1 MDNIVHT
8 FVVPTPIGTAHAVAT
23 PMPNPRRAVILGLL
37 QGGASQPV
45 PLARLAELAGLADRK
60 AAGAELFKL
69 QRRGWLSGEL
79 EPFAPPTEPLQQSLP
94 ALLTLLSD
102 HDKGL
107 LADENGLC
115 IAATGY
121 ADAQAR
127 RMCALA
133 ASSYSVQERFR
144 EELEEA
150 DAMPLTMILEG
161 IDPEHAITTKTFYVG
176 RRRFHLLVTG
186 DNKIESPAFVRLI
199 AVLARRYLGEV

>member
-8 FVVPTPIGTAHAVAT
+8 FVVPTPVGAAHAVAT
-23 PMPNPRRAVILGLL
+23 PLPNPRRAVILGLL

-45 PLARLAELAGLADRK
+45 PLARLAELAGLANRK

-79 EPFAPPTEPLQQSLP
+79 EPFAPPTEPPGLSLP
-94 ALLTLLSD
+94 ALLALLSD
-102 HDKGL
+102 CGKGM
-107 LADENGLC
+107 LADEHGLC

-121 ADAQAR
+121 PDARAR

-133 ASSYSVQERFR
+133 ASAYPLQEGFR
-144 EELEEA
+144 GELEDA
-150 DAMPLTMILEG
+150 DTMPMTMVLEG
-161 IDPEHAITTKTFYVG
+161 VDPEHTITTRTFYLG
-176 RRRFHLLVTG
+176 RRRFHLLVAG
-186 DNKIESPAFVRLI
+186 PNQIESPAFVRLI